1 MTEAGVVDRVP
12 GCRPEDIITISTPT
26 EPHTQSNTFNP
37 VENQHIMSERK
48 RKWDSGPDGS
58 ANTKVKV
65 EDSPTSKPGGT
76 ETATPEN
83 NGAAD
88 AAAAIAARIA
98 AQYAPPPVKAKSS
111 EPPKYEKDKPEVN
124 DPEFVKDIDIN
135 DQRNRYLLTKGPT
148 QAEIQAETGCS
159 VTTKGQWYPDR
170 TKAHD
175 RDPPLYLH
183 LTATS
188 QEILDKGI
196 AKVNELIE
204 QDLGPLT
211 EAPFVHQ
218 RRERREPRER
228 QKWPEHKLEIGLEN
242 LRNFNVRAKVVGPGG
257 MFVKYIQSETGSRV
271 QIKGVGSGFYESD
284 TGAEST
290 EPMHINITGPDD
302 TQNIKAKELA
312 EDLLE
317 AVKEKWAE
325 AKAINDQAQ
334 AQYNT
339 PMVNQPMY
347 MGFGGVPG
355 QGQVPGM
362 MGQMAPQYGQP
373 PLPSSG
379 DAPPPPS
386 SEAPPL
392 PTGEAPGPP
401 SGQPGT
407 AAPAGTAS
415 SQDYS
420 AYYAQYYAQQAQTM
434 TAEQRAYYNSPEYT
448 AWYQQYLQYQQQ
460 AQASGAVN
468 PMAAAAQPQP
478 MVSSQPPLP
487 SSAPPP
493 PSHAPAPPPPSEDVA
508 PPPPPEPAPEPPPP

>member
-12 GCRPEDIITISTPT
+12 SRRPEDIITTSTPT
-26 EPHTQSNTFNP
+26 EPHTQPNP
-37 VENQHIMSERK
+37 AENQHIMSERK

-242 LRNFNVRAKVVGPGG
+242 LRNFNVRAKVVGPG
-257 MFVKYIQSETGSRV
+257 
-271 QIKGVGSGFYESD
+271 
-284 TGAEST
+284 
-290 EPMHINITGPDD
+290 
-302 TQNIKAKELA
+302 NIKAKELA

-362 MGQMAPQYGQP
+362 MGQMAQQYGQP

-508 PPPPPEPAPEPPPP
+508 PPPPPEPAPEPPPL

>member
-1 MTEAGVVDRVP
+1 MAD
-12 GCRPEDIITISTPT
+12 
-26 EPHTQSNTFNP
+26 
-37 VENQHIMSERK
+37 RK

-58 ANTKVKV
+58 PSTKPKV
-65 EDSPTSKPGGT
+65 EESNAAPAPAASEPAA
-76 ETATPEN
+76 EP

-98 AQYAPPPVKAKSS
+98 AQYAPPPTKAKSN
-111 EPPKYEKDKPEVN
+111 EPSKYEKDKPEAN

-257 MFVKYIQSETGSRV
+257 MFVKFIQSETGSRV
-271 QIKGVGSGFYESD
+271 QIKGVGSGFYEID
-284 TGAEST
+284 TGTEST

-302 TQNIKAKELA
+302 SQNIKAKELA
-312 EDLLE
+312 EDLLIV
-317 AVKEKWAE
+317 VKEKWAE
-325 AKAINDQAQ
+325 AKAVNDQAQ

-339 PMVNQPMY
+339 PMINQPMY
-347 MGFGGVPG
+347 MGFGGVSAQAGHMPGMPG
-355 QGQVPGM
+355 QMPQ
-362 MGQMAPQYGQP
+362 QYGQP
-373 PLPSSG
+373 PLPPSG
-379 DAPPPPS
+379 EAPPPPS

-392 PTGEAPGPP
+392 PAGDAPAPP
-401 SGQPGT
+401 SGQPTPTPATPGRP
-407 AAPAGTAS
+407 AASNAGP
-415 SQDYS
+415 DYS

-434 TAEQRAYYNSPEYT
+434 TPEQRAYYNSPEYT
-448 AWYQQYLQYQQQ
+448 AWYQQYLQYQQ
-460 AQASGAVN
+460 AHALAGVN
-468 PMAAAAQPQP
+468 PAATNLQQQSMPMAAPQP
-478 MVSSQPPLP
+478 THQPPLP
-487 SSAPPP
+487 STAPLPPTPTAPVPPP
-493 PSHAPAPPPPSEDVA
+493 PEEVA
-508 PPPPPEPAPEPPPP
+508 PPPPPEPAPEPPPS

>member
-1 MTEAGVVDRVP
+1 
-12 GCRPEDIITISTPT
+12 
-26 EPHTQSNTFNP
+26 
-37 VENQHIMSERK
+37 MSERK
-48 RKWDSGPDGS
+48 RKWDSGPDGT

-65 EDSPTSKPGGT
+65 EETTNETNT
-76 ETATPEN
+76 ES

-98 AQYAPPPVKAKSS
+98 AQYAPAPVKSKSN

-188 QEILDKGI
+188 QEVLDKGI

-317 AVKEKWAE
+317 VVKEKWAE
-325 AKAINDQAQ
+325 AKAVTTKLRHSIIRRWSINPSNAF
-334 AQYNT
+334 AVRTTSLTIVRRCPTT
-339 PMVNQPMY
+339 P
-347 MGFGGVPG
+347 
-355 QGQVPGM
+355 
-362 MGQMAPQYGQP
+362 A
-373 PLPSSG
+373 S
-379 DAPPPPS
+379 D
-386 SEAPPL
+386 APPL
-392 PTGEAPGPP
+392 PTGDA
-401 SGQPGT
+401 SAGQPG
-407 AAPAGTAS
+407 AATPAAG
-415 SQDYS
+415 QDYS

-434 TAEQRAYYNSPEYT
+434 TAEQRAYYNSIYCMVPTISPISTTSSSY
-448 AWYQQYLQYQQQ
+448 WRSQ
-460 AQASGAVN
+460 
-468 PMAAAAQPQP
+468 PMAAASQQQQQQAMP
-478 MVSSQPPLP
+478 MVPSQPPLP
-487 SSAPPP
+487 AAAPPP
-493 PSHAPAPPPPSEDVA
+493 PTVPDPPPPPSEDVA
-508 PPPPPEPAPEPPPP
+508 PPPPPEPAPEPPPPS

>member
-1 MTEAGVVDRVP
+1 
-12 GCRPEDIITISTPT
+12 
-26 EPHTQSNTFNP
+26 
-37 VENQHIMSERK
+37 MSERK
-48 RKWDSGPDGS
+48 RKWDSGPDGT

-65 EDSPTSKPGGT
+65 EETTNETST
-76 ETATPEN
+76 ES

-98 AQYAPPPVKAKSS
+98 AQYAPAPVKSKSN

-188 QEILDKGI
+188 QEVLDKGI

-317 AVKEKWAE
+317 VVKEKWAE
-325 AKAINDQAQ
+325 AKAVNDQAQ

-347 MGFGGVPG
+347 MGFGGAPG

-362 MGQMAPQYGQP
+362 MGQMPSHYGQP

-379 DAPPPPS
+379 DAPPPPAS
-386 SEAPPL
+386 DAPPL
-392 PTGEAPGPP
+392 PTGDA
-401 SGQPGT
+401 SAGQPG
-407 AAPAGTAS
+407 AATPAAG
-415 SQDYS
+415 QDYS

-460 AQASGAVN
+460 AQATGGVN
-468 PMAAAAQPQP
+468 PMAAALQQQQQQAMP
-478 MVSSQPPLP
+478 MVPSQPPLP
-487 SSAPPP
+487 AAAPPP
-493 PSHAPAPPPPSEDVA
+493 PTVPDPPPPPSEDVA
-508 PPPPPEPAPEPPPP
+508 PPPPPEPAPEPPPPS

>member
-1 MTEAGVVDRVP
+1 
-12 GCRPEDIITISTPT
+12 
-26 EPHTQSNTFNP
+26 
-37 VENQHIMSERK
+37 MSDRK

-58 ANTKVKV
+58 PSTKAKH
-65 EDSPTSKPGGT
+65 DASPATNPT
-76 ETATPEN
+76 ETTPDT

-98 AQYAPPPVKAKSS
+98 AQYAPPPPKVKSS

-170 TKAHD
+170 TKALD

-271 QIKGVGSGFYESD
+271 QIKGVGSGFYEND

-317 AVKEKWAE
+317 TVKEKWAE
-325 AKAINDQAQ
+325 AKAVNDQAQ

-362 MGQMAPQYGQP
+362 MGQMPPQYGQP
-373 PLPSSG
+373 PLPTTG

-386 SEAPPL
+386 SDAPPL
-392 PTGEAPGPP
+392 PTGDAPAPP
-401 SGQPGT
+401 GGQPG
-407 AAPAGTAS
+407 AATPAGTAPGATG
-415 SQDYS
+415 QDYS

-434 TAEQRAYYNSPEYT
+434 TAEQRAYYNSPEYI

-460 AQASGAVN
+460 AQATGSVN
-468 PMAAAAQPQP
+468 PIAALQQQQQQQPSSMLATP
-478 MVSSQPPLP
+478 SQPPLP

-493 PSHAPAPPPPSEDVA
+493 PNQPPAPPPPSEDVA
-508 PPPPPEPAPEPPPP
+508 PPPPPEPAPEPPPS

>member
-1 MTEAGVVDRVP
+1 
-12 GCRPEDIITISTPT
+12 
-26 EPHTQSNTFNP
+26 
-37 VENQHIMSERK
+37 MSERK
-48 RKWDSGPDGS
+48 RKWDSGPDENPNVK
-58 ANTKVKV
+58 AKVDDIV
-65 EDSPTSKPGGT
+65 PAP
-76 ETATPEN
+76 TPES

-98 AQYAPPPVKAKSS
+98 AQYAPPSTKFKAN
-111 EPPKYEKDKPEVN
+111 ETQKYEKDKPEVN

-196 AKVNELIE
+196 KKVNELIE

-211 EAPFVHQ
+211 EAPFVHH

-271 QIKGVGSGFYESD
+271 QIKGIGSGFYETD
-284 TGAEST
+284 TGTEST

-302 TQNIKAKELA
+302 AQNIRAKELA

-317 AVKEKWAE
+317 VVKEKWAE
-325 AKAINDQAQ
+325 AKTINDQAQ

-339 PMVNQPMY
+339 PMFAQPMY
-347 MGFGGVPG
+347 MGFAGGPAQAAQM
-355 QGQVPGM
+355 QGM
-362 MGQMAPQYGQP
+362 HGQP
-373 PLPSSG
+373 PQQYSQAPPIPSNE
-379 DAPPPPS
+379 APPPP
-386 SEAPPL
+386 AGDTPPL
-392 PTGEAPGPP
+392 PTGEAPPP
-401 SGQPGT
+401 PGQPSNATSGT
-407 AAPAGTAS
+407 PAHPA
-415 SQDYS
+415 QDYS
-420 AYYAQYYAQQAQTM
+420 SYYAQYYAQQAQTM
-434 TAEQRAYYNSPEYT
+434 TPEQQAYFNSPEYK
-448 AWYQQYLQYQQQ
+448 AWYQQYMQYQQQ
-460 AQASGAVN
+460 AQATGGVN
-468 PMAAAAQPQP
+468 PMAAALQQQQQMAMMQQH
-478 MVSSQPPLP
+478 SQQPPLP
-487 SSAPPP
+487 SAQVPTLQPPT
-493 PSHAPAPPPPSEDVA
+493 PSAPAPPPPSDDIA
-508 PPPPPEPAPEPPPP
+508 PPPPPEPAPAPPPP